1 MILAVND
8 VGTYLAKARHGQVRW
23 RLIDAEG
30 WVLGRLAA
38 RAALVLTGRAFPDYT
53 PNVEHRDGLV
63 IINAEKVRLT
73 GKKLDQKFYR
83 HFTGYPGGLR
93 EISARA
99 LLMTRPERLLREA
112 IEGMLPKNR
121 LGDRIAKRLKVYAGP
136 SHPHTAQTPEPL
148 SLER

>member
-1 MILAVND
+1 MTEAVSL
-8 VGTYLAKARHGQVRW
+8 VGTYLAKARRGQVRW

-63 IINAEKVRLT
+63 IVNAEKVRLT
-73 GKKLDQKFYR
+73 GKKLDQKMYR

-93 EISARA
+93 EVSART
-99 LLMTRPERLLREA
+99 LLMARPERLLREA

-121 LGDRIAKRLKVYAGP
+121 LGDRIAKRLKVYAGS
-136 SHPHTAQTPEPL
+136 SHPHTAQNPEPL

>member
-1 MILAVND
+1 MKKVIV
-8 VGTYLAKARHGQVRW
+8 VGSYMAKAHHGQVRW

-38 RAALVLTGRAFPDYT
+38 RAARVLTGKAFPDYT
-53 PNVEHRDGLV
+53 PSAEHREGLV
-63 IINAEKVRLT
+63 IINAERVRLT
-73 GKKLDQKFYR
+73 GRKLDEKFYR

-93 EISARA
+93 EVSARR
-99 LLMTRPERLLREA
+99 LLATRPERLLREA

-121 LGDRIAKRLKVYAGP
+121 LGERFAKRLKVYAGS
-136 SHPHTAQTPEPL
+136 SHPHAAQKPEPL

>member
-1 MILAVND
+1 VIEAVSS
-8 VGTYLAKARHGQVRW
+8 VGTYLAKARRGQVRW

-63 IINAEKVRLT
+63 IVNAEKVRLT
-73 GKKLDQKFYR
+73 GKKLDQKMYR

-93 EISARA
+93 EVSART
-99 LLMTRPERLLREA
+99 LLMARPERLLREA

-121 LGDRIAKRLKVYAGP
+121 LGDRIAKRLKVYAGS
-136 SHPHTAQTPEPL
+136 SHPHTAQNPEPL
-148 SLER
+148 SLEH